1 MLCSLVCGSGR
12 SQPDDGK
19 ICHLPIVFANA
30 KIPLLTLGPTDPAL
44 SYYGFAVLHSDESK
58 ILVFVAVKLDSDL
71 RAKATIRFP
80 GLPRRENRP
89 PKRPTH
95 IHHKNAL

>member
-1 MLCSLVCGSGR
+1 LLCSLVCGSGR

-30 KIPLLTLGPTDPAL
+30 KIPLLTLGPADPAL

-71 RAKATIRFP
+71 RAKTPQEPLMRSAMMQ
-80 GLPRRENRP
+80 
-89 PKRPTH
+89 
-95 IHHKNAL
+95 ALCLFG